1 MTKLDDSRL
10 TNERDDECT
19 IWTRQW
25 MACEVQCH
33 MQGVRLETFK
43 ETRLNRLL
51 GPNVRKL
58 SKIASILLARN
69 YILQLQMQIEELKQ
83 AVRDEQHK
91 NETCKC
97 VLINKNLL
105 MLIRFRSAWI
115 NAQIN
120 RSSDYCIWQ
129 YIAYKQYHEQQKS
142 WLFQYS
148 IAFIVI
154 KNAGKWLFVGYVM
167 ISANLFIFHTYC
179 SSDDQWA

>member
-1 MTKLDDSRL
+1 
-10 TNERDDECT
+10 
-19 IWTRQW
+19 

-97 VLINKNLL
+97 VLINQNLL

-120 RSSDYCIWQ
+120 R
-129 YIAYKQYHEQQKS
+129 
-142 WLFQYS
+142 
-148 IAFIVI
+148 
-154 KNAGKWLFVGYVM
+154 
-167 ISANLFIFHTYC
+167 
-179 SSDDQWA
+179 